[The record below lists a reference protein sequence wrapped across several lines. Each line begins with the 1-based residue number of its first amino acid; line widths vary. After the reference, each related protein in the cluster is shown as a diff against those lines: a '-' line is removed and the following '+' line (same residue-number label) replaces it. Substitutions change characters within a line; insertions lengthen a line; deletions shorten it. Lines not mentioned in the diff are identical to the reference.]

1 MGSEFELSPHATKN
15 VSDTIASEVLM
26 AFMFSFNG
34 FDKWS
39 LRDSMLTTHAQQ
51 VLAFAFM
58 PCAFRNY

>member
-39 LRDSMLTTHAQQ
+39 LRDSMLSTHDQQ
-51 VLAFAFM
+51 VLAFAFN